1 MLKSFAISSLLN
13 RYLLSAM
20 RISSPVEGVTKA
32 ITLVKT
38 LPRIWLVTADK
49 NFIDSM
55 NLFVIY
61 VGNLEGQL
69 DSKSPS
75 YS

>member
-1 MLKSFAISSLLN
+1 
-13 RYLLSAM
+13 M
-20 RISSPVEGVTKA
+20 RISNPLEGISKA
-32 ITLVKT
+32 QTLLQT

-75 YS
+75 YP